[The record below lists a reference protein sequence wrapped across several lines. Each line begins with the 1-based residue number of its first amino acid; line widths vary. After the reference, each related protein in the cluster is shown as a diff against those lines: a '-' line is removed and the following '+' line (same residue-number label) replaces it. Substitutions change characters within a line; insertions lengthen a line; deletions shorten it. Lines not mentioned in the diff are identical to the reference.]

1 MPGGGGGA
9 DLDVITAGAGDILAG
24 KVIVDKEGNPLTGTM
39 ANQGAKTAA
48 LNCGGSYTIPAG
60 YHNGSGKV
68 TANSLA
74 SQTSATAAAGNI
86 LSGKTAWVNGSKITG
101 TIASQGALTLNP
113 GTTAKTGSVS
123 GKYMTG
129 NITVP
134 AISIA
139 AANIK
144 KGVKITFPDG
154 SSVTG
159 TFEGYVL
166 GNGEI
171 YKLGTVGS
179 GGGFQPIPYGPSGVS
194 PAYYSS
200 VCTMVMDTQS
210 IRLYNGYYVGIRTKS
225 PIDLTSWN
233 KLSFEISS
241 AKSASLT
248 ATLVGVSS
256 TAMSCLYDYFT
267 TANWTNDLTSD
278 NFGKA
283 VPANEKTTITKDIS
297 YIYGSKY
304 ICIGWGSDLDSKMP
318 ECRIHRIWLSQ

>member
-1 MPGGGGGA
+1 MGRIWMPGGGGGA

-171 YKLGTVGS
+171 YKLGTVGI

-194 PAYYSS
+194 P
-200 VCTMVMDTQS
+200 
-210 IRLYNGYYVGIRTKS
+210 
-225 PIDLTSWN
+225 
-233 KLSFEISS
+233 
-241 AKSASLT
+241 
-248 ATLVGVSS
+248 
-256 TAMSCLYDYFT
+256 
-267 TANWTNDLTSD
+267 
-278 NFGKA
+278 
-283 VPANEKTTITKDIS
+283 S
-297 YIYGSKY
+297 Y
-304 ICIGWGSDLDSKMP
+304 
-318 ECRIHRIWLSQ
+318 

>member
-1 MPGGGGGA
+1 MRGAGGGEG
-9 DLDVITAGAGDILAG
+9 LDDITAGGGDILAG
-24 KVIVDKEGNPLTGTM
+24 KVMVDKEGNPLTGTM

-74 SQTSATAAAGNI
+74 SQTSATAGAGNI
-86 LSGKTAWVNGSKITG
+86 LSGKTAWANGSKITG

-159 TFEGYVL
+159 TFEGWVPTAQDLYY
-166 GNGEI
+166 NGVNSAGFTI
-171 YKLGTVGS
+171 TKSGTGTVEFQNTRIYWSSSSLGS
-179 GGGFQPIPYGPSGVS
+179 VKLVFPS
-194 PAYYSS
+194 A
-200 VCTMVMDTQS
+200 
-210 IRLYNGYYVGIRTKS
+210 LN
-225 PIDLTSWN
+225 
-233 KLSFEISS
+233 
-241 AKSASLT
+241 
-248 ATLVGVSS
+248 VSS
-256 TAMSCLYDYFT
+256 YTKLIIEGSIKNRSSSSGIAYFWVDLEGVTGFGDYPEFT
-267 TANWTNDLTSD
+267 STQ
-278 NFGKA
+278 
-283 VPANEKTTITKDIS
+283 TTITLNIS
-297 YIYGSKY
+297 QVST
-304 ICIGWGSDLDSKMP
+304 IGAGKGITFANTGGDSWIT
-318 ECRIHRIWLSQ
+318 RVRLA